1 MPLETIST
9 LSGGNKDTQ
18 DRLLALWYFESH
30 LKTVYQA
37 YVDAVIAATFDTVSA
52 HKTSALKVGSRAT
65 DYVDCFPESGFLSDK
80 LCDKYN
86 QQIYFWRQKLYGEI

>member
-52 HKTSALKVGSRAT
+52 HKTSALKVGSRVT
-65 DYVDCFPESGFLSDK
+65 DYVGCFPGSRFLSDT
-80 LCDKYN
+80 LSDK
-86 QQIYFWRQKLYGEI
+86 

>member
-52 HKTSALKVGSRAT
+52 HKPTAHKEGPRAT
-65 DYVDCFPESGFLSDK
+65 EYYDSFPEIWYL
-80 LCDKYN
+80 
-86 QQIYFWRQKLYGEI
+86 